1 MDSSA
6 DAVELRVGTK
16 ILTSSNNPVQHHLT
30 YFFTFSG
37 YVAPEIFT
45 AGLHGGY
52 GNKVDIFSCG
62 VTLYVMLCGYEP
74 FYGTS
79 DEELIEA
86 NRNAELEFP
95 KEEWSTVSPQ
105 AINLVKSMMSVD
117 PEKRPSASSV
127 LSDPWILKHVQ
138 RVSSPPER
146 GNMNDSC
153 LIL

>member
-1 MDSSA
+1 MN
-6 DAVELRVGTK
+6 RF
-16 ILTSSNNPVQHHLT
+16 LTCCYIHQLT
-30 YFFTFSG
+30 G

-52 GNKVDIFSCG
+52 GNKVDIFSAG

-86 NRNAELEFP
+86 NKNAELEFP
-95 KEEWSTVSPQ
+95 KEEWSSVSKE
-105 AINLVKSMMSVD
+105 AIRLVKSMMSVD
-117 PEKRPSASSV
+117 PEHRPTAGQV
-127 LSDPWILKHVQ
+127 LADPWIRKHTSAFDQ
-138 RVSSPPER
+138 SNLYNNESASP
-146 GNMNDSC
+146 DSC

>member
-6 DAVELRVGTK
+6 AVVELRVRTTIRHGEALSFN
-16 ILTSSNNPVQHHLT
+16 IISHFLNP
-30 YFFTFSG
+30 FSG

-95 KEEWSTVSPQ
+95 KEEWSMVSPQ
-105 AINLVKSMMSVD
+105 AIKLVKSMMSVD
-117 PEKRPSASSV
+117 PEERPSASRV
-127 LSDPWILKHVQ
+127 LSDPWILKHTQ
-138 RVSSPPER
+138 QSTSPPTREHKA
-146 GNMNDSC
+146 DSC

>member
-1 MDSSA
+1 M
-6 DAVELRVGTK
+6 T
-16 ILTSSNNPVQHHLT
+16 
-30 YFFTFSG
+30 G

-52 GNKVDIFSCG
+52 GNKVDIFSAG

-86 NRNAELEFP
+86 NKNAELEFP
-95 KEEWSTVSPQ
+95 KEEWSSVSKE
-105 AINLVKSMMSVD
+105 AIRLVKSMMSVD
-117 PEKRPSASSV
+117 PEHRPTAGQV
-127 LSDPWILKHVQ
+127 LADPWIRKHTSAFDQ
-138 RVSSPPER
+138 SNLYNNESASP
-146 GNMNDSC
+146 DSC

>member
-1 MDSSA
+1 MHSRFVSHD
-6 DAVELRVGTK
+6 
-16 ILTSSNNPVQHHLT
+16 
-30 YFFTFSG
+30 FFFYHCDTG

-52 GNKVDIFSCG
+52 GNKVDIFSAG

-86 NRNAELEFP
+86 NRNAVLEFP
-95 KEEWSTVSPQ
+95 KEEWSIVSKQ
-105 AINLVKSMMSVD
+105 AIDLVKSMMAVNPD
-117 PEKRPSASSV
+117 DRPSAEQV
-127 LSDPWILKHVQ
+127 LADPWIRMHTA
-138 RVSSPPER
+138 SSLVNHEINNNNTTTNHNSIR
-146 GNMNDSC
+146 NADATC